1 MAIPGD
7 SAQPRESMTPEEKL
21 EWQAELDSAMADIDS
36 RLRHPRRRAS
46 DQGQQPTLPQLGKID
61 VTSELLDE
69 IAWRVSEQIRRQAA
83 QGGPPAPGPTGSAPS
98 QASPRRTAPAPKP
111 EPVQPMP
118 SGIAITIRLR
128 RPLFR
133 LRFWRRRTR
142 KPVSISF
149 ADSRLT

>member
-1 MAIPGD
+1 
-7 SAQPRESMTPEEKL
+7 MTPEEKL
-21 EWQAELDSAMADIDS
+21 EWQAELDSAMADIDT

-46 DQGQQPTLPQLGKID
+46 DQGPQPTLPDLGKID

-69 IAWRVSEQIRRQAA
+69 IAWRVAETIRKQQAGNPGA
-83 QGGPPAPGPTGSAPS
+83 AAAPPPTKPAPTQAP
-98 QASPRRTAPAPKP
+98 PRRTAPPSPKHEP
-111 EPVQPMP
+111 EEPMP

-149 ADSRLT
+149 ADYRIT